1 MVNLSIDFGGSGIK
15 AIASTG
21 DQVYGFRIA
30 PEIIEIRSKPPKLGS
45 DFVID
50 LSKNIW
56 VGYGESMYALGLL
69 ARSKYWATIPLVNPK
84 SDYIIPRTLAAVA
97 VVAYKF
103 GLKAFDLNLQLL
115 LPAAEFDRGD
125 TIKLGNE
132 IKAALINFDIPTVK
146 IKGKST
152 GQIKVKLKSFA
163 AKPEGWGLTKRF
175 LSVGHK
181 YQSSDVACVM
191 FGHRNTSLYLCSG
204 GQPGH
209 YRSNNKGFSLAIEE
223 AKLDPLEGLS
233 NPQMVD
239 ESSIAQYWQ
248 ANKNWLIENWPGT
261 ASIAII
267 GGGPLAVIG
276 DRVCEFLGSILPPP
290 PSGYDTGVSTNG
302 GMPITYTRDINDDLL
317 QCWPKLIDI
326 SESDRRQFCDVYCF
340 WAANEMSKRVE
351 ILA

>member
-1 MVNLSIDFGGSGIK
+1 MVDLSIDFGGSGIK
-15 AIASTG
+15 VIASTG

-30 PEIIEIRSKPPKLGS
+30 PEIIEIQSMPPELDN
-45 DFVID
+45 DFAID

-56 VGYGESMYALGLL
+56 VGHGESRYALGLL
-69 ARSKYWATIPLVNPK
+69 ARSKYWATIPLVKPK
-84 SDYIIPRTLAAVA
+84 SDYIVPRTLAAVA
-97 VVAYKF
+97 VAAYRF
-103 GLKAFDLNLQLL
+103 GLKACDLSLQLL

-125 TIKLGNE
+125 TVKLGNE
-132 IKAALINFDIPTVK
+132 IKAALSRFDTP
-146 IKGKST
+146 T
-152 GQIKVKLKSFA
+152 GQIKVKLKSFT

-175 LSVGHK
+175 LSIGHK

-204 GQPGH
+204 GQTGH

-239 ESSIAQYWQ
+239 EKSIAQYWQ

-276 DRVCEFLGSILPPP
+276 DRVCEFLDSILPPP
-290 PSGYDTGVSTNG
+290 PSGYESGVSTNG
-302 GMPITYTRDINDDLL
+302 GMPVTLTGQGRWRDTPDESDLL
-317 QCWPKLIDI
+317 QCWPRSIDI
-326 SESDRRQFCDVYCF
+326 PESDRRQFCDVYCL
-340 WAANEMSKRVE
+340 WATNEMSKRARV
-351 ILA
+351 LA